1 MTQAKKS
8 KSKTT
13 EKEQNVPQKVGKFVN
28 TEEKKKAPQN
38 KTALNLQKR
47 YLELS
52 PRDQLGV
59 TNFFNLH
66 NAAHFVYD
74 GLSEAAQQ
82 YVAYCI
88 RLSNNAVQVEAK
100 NSAQVE

>member
-1 MTQAKKS
+1 MTQVKKS
-8 KSKTT
+8 NPKQA
-13 EKEQNVPQKVGKFVN
+13 EKEQKI
-28 TEEKKKAPQN
+28 PQN

-74 GLSEAAQQ
+74 GLSESAQN
-82 YVAYCI
+82 YVSYCI
-88 RLSNNAVQVEAK
+88 RLSQNATKVEAE
-100 NSAQVE
+100 NSAQVS

>member
-8 KSKTT
+8 KSQKA
-13 EKEQNVPQKVGKFVN
+13 EKENKV
-28 TEEKKKAPQN
+28 PQN

-74 GLSEAAQQ
+74 GLSDSAQQ

-88 RLSNNAVQVEAK
+88 RLSNNAVKVEAN